1 MKTSPLLSTFD
12 HRFTLLEV
20 KQTCARLEAA
30 ASADLWAA
38 WLKLLLGNEG
48 RCTINAAW
56 VASHLKVKTLLR
68 LRPHLE
74 GLADCAMN
82 THDSTLRRLWLTT
95 VLHLLEQLLPRS
107 LTPAQAEARLSP
119 TLMKLLDFCM
129 QRIAPTEENTHLPAL
144 CIKLAMVITHHFPE
158 VQCELKALLHG
169 LDDAPCSPAIAAA
182 QRNALKAMAKKRL

>member
-56 VASHLKVKTLLR
+56 VASPL
-68 LRPHLE
+68 
-74 GLADCAMN
+74 
-82 THDSTLRRLWLTT
+82 
-95 VLHLLEQLLPRS
+95 
-107 LTPAQAEARLSP
+107 
-119 TLMKLLDFCM
+119 
-129 QRIAPTEENTHLPAL
+129 
-144 CIKLAMVITHHFPE
+144 
-158 VQCELKALLHG
+158 
-169 LDDAPCSPAIAAA
+169 
-182 QRNALKAMAKKRL
+182 